1 MNEMEE
7 MRTFADQLWKYF
19 EPKLKDAMALQVGY
33 FRAEVVSNPGGGKL
47 VVKRPLENA
56 NLTLPCTNAMAG
68 AAAGEQV
75 IAFTLGSMSN
85 AVVVADGRM
94 NMA

>member
-1 MNEMEE
+1 MEE
-7 MRTFADQLWKYF
+7 MRVFADQLWKYF

-33 FRAEVVSNPGGGKL
+33 FRAEVVSNPGDGAL
-47 VVKRPLENA
+47 IVKRPFESE

-68 AAAGEQV
+68 ASAGDQV

-85 AVVVADGRM
+85 AVVVADSRM
-94 NMA
+94 NLA